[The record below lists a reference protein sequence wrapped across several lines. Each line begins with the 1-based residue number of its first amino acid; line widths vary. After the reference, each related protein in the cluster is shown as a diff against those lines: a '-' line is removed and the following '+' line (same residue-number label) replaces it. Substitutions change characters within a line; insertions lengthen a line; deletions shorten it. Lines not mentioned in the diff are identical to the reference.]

1 MTGRDDI
8 ILEFLDESGVV
19 LNKRGLEINLQR
31 DGADVSY
38 STLQRRLPKL
48 EESGLIKMVVGQ
60 GAWYEITE
68 TGRQYLRGELDVRD
82 IGEPEDQA

>member
-8 ILEFLDESGVV
+8 ILEMLSESGVV

-31 DGADVSY
+31 EEADISY

-48 EESGLIKMVVGQ
+48 EDAGLIEEVVEQ
-60 GAWYEITE
+60 GAWYAITE
-68 TGRQYLRGELDVRD
+68 EGEAYLEGEADLRD
-82 IGEPEDQA
+82 TDDPDGS